1 MNKFPSW
8 LRVSFVYPVVSLLAL
23 FAGKLLPPT
32 GCLSNDTGFILQ
44 LLSIEI
50 NFPGA
55 LLIKLFWDFS
65 HAYHAFWPVSLG
77 IIFLNWVI
85 VIIPLSWLT
94 SKLFRKLKSF
104 L

>member
-8 LRVSFVYPVVSLLAL
+8 FRVSLVYPIVSLLAL
-23 FAGKLLPPT
+23 FVGKLLPQT
-32 GCLSNDTGFILQ
+32 ETGFILQ